1 MKKPGNLKKPAHTD
15 SRGEQAPSC
24 PFCHP
29 DPTTEPILES
39 GTAFAIFDKYPV
51 NPGHVLVIPRRHC
64 SSYFGLT
71 AVEQAAC
78 WQLLNEVAA
87 IIRERFNPAGF
98 NIGINIGR
106 TAGQTVDHVHLHLI
120 PRYEGDVEEPE
131 GGVRGVIPWK
141 RAYF

>member
-1 MKKPGNLKKPAHTD
+1 MKDTHSNTDEPGKQIP
-15 SRGEQAPSC
+15 GEQNLRC

-51 NPGHVLVIPRRHC
+51 STGHALVIPRRHC
-64 SSYFGLT
+64 SDYFGLNND
-71 AVEQAAC
+71 EQAAC
-78 WQLLNEVAA
+78 WQLLNDVAA
-87 IIRERFNPAGF
+87 IIRERFNPDGF

-106 TAGQTVDHVHLHLI
+106 AAGQTVDHVHLHLI
-120 PRYEGDVEEPE
+120 PRYKGDVKEPE